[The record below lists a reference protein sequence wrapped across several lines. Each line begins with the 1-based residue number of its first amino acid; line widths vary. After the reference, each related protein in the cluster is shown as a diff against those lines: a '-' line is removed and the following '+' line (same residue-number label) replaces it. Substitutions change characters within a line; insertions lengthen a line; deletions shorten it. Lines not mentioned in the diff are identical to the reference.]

1 MQQADISPAAVGAL
15 ASSIAQNYTD
25 TELAFLAA
33 LFTQLGDSIALI
45 LATRDL
51 QDEDRKTGG
60 T

>member
-25 TELAFLAA
+25 TELTFLAA

-51 QDEDRKTGG
+51 QNEDRKTGG